1 MEDAGITRGG
11 RGLLYYA
18 RVMNANGLMMA
29 AIADEEVYGKAV
41 IDDDTG
47 VAVIVSEEFY
57 GGNVIEEDEAARLLE
72 AADILVLA
80 GRRIISKAVKMGLVN
95 PDSIMEVKGI
105 QHVQVYKFRY

>member
-1 MEDAGITRGG
+1 MEDAGIAGES

-18 RVMNANGLMMA
+18 RVMNANGFTMV
-29 AIADEEVYGKAV
+29 AIADEEVYGKAA

-47 VAVIVSEEFY
+47 VSIIVSEEFY
-57 GGNVIEEDEAARLLE
+57 GNNVIEEDEAIRLLE

-80 GRRIISKAVKMGLVN
+80 GKRIITKAVELGFVN
-95 PDSIMEVKGI
+95 PDSIMEIKGI